1 MAGRAARR
9 ASRTAMLAFLALAL
23 PPAAQA
29 REDPLWEAG
38 VGGVALHLP
47 DYRGSSRSRTYAL
60 PLPFF
65 VYRGEVFKADR
76 EGVRGVLFDSDRVE
90 LQLSVGASLP
100 VDSDRSPL
108 REGMESL
115 RPAVE
120 IGPSVEVRLWKSP
133 TTGAKVDLRMP
144 LRAAVT
150 VQSHPQYIGLQFFP
164 HLNVDLE
171 DVPGLKG
178 WNVGMLA
185 GPVFTDRR
193 YNDYFYSVSE
203 ADATATRPA
212 YAAKGGYGGMQ
223 FILGVSRRIEQW
235 WVGAYVRY
243 DSLRGAAFEPSP
255 LVDSNR
261 YVAGGIGISW
271 VFAQSERK
279 AAPAR

>member
-1 MAGRAARR
+1 MTARTARR
-9 ASRTAMLAFLALAL
+9 VLALAAL
-23 PPAAQA
+23 AGSLSPAVQA
-29 REDPLWEAG
+29 REEPLWEAG
-38 VGGVALHLP
+38 FGGVALELP
-47 DYRGSSRSRTYAL
+47 DYRGASRSRTYAL

-76 EGVRGVLFDSDRVE
+76 EGVRGILFDSERVE

-115 RPAVE
+115 SPAVE
-120 IGPSVEVRLWKSP
+120 IGPSLEVHLWRSR
-133 TTGAKVDLRMP
+133 TSGAKVDLRLP

-150 VQSHPQYIGLQFFP
+150 VESHPKYIGVQFFP

-171 DVPGLKG
+171 DVPGLTG

-193 YNDYFYSVSE
+193 YNDYFYSVGE
-203 ADATATRPA
+203 GDATASRPA

-223 FILGVSRRIEQW
+223 FILGASRRIERW
-235 WVGAYVRY
+235 WLGAYVRY
-243 DSLRGAAFEPSP
+243 DTLRGAAFEPSP
-255 LVDSNR
+255 LVDSRR
-261 YVAGGIGISW
+261 YVAGGIGLSW
-271 VFAQSERK
+271 VFAQSDRK
-279 AAPAR
+279 APPSR